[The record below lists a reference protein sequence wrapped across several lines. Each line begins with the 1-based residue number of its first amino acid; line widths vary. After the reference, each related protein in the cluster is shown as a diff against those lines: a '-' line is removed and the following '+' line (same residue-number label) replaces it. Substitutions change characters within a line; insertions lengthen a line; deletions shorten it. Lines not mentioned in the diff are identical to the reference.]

1 MKPSRRN
8 SFERGPFLK
17 FSARSQM
24 ALSDAGTLKVNA
36 QNEPILV
43 HSLNAMLAQS
53 RLMLG
58 VRVHPL
64 LNGAYFY
71 RPRRCD

>member
-1 MKPSRRN
+1 
-8 SFERGPFLK
+8 
-17 FSARSQM
+17 M